1 MNSENENEQ
10 KSKSLMEIYR
20 KCYKNTRIYYNEKGF
35 FTPRLRSINHLSIG
49 RSKIISSKL
58 TIFLELLFRLVMDI
72 KYGLIDLWKKITPKD
87 MQSKPAPGKHDSRLI
102 GRITFGSH
110 EDFHVPIHN
119 MKVAFWARTWLFQ
132 WRKIADG
139 ITNRDGTFEL
149 PFHLAATKRW
159 SVFKTVFEAYET
171 SYTYR
176 KEGHKEYHYR
186 LFHSEKVPGSGLV
199 GMSYNLRTIPLFY
212 WEYRTD
218 IGVPRV
224 VIKDHDVDAPQYYSR
239 GRIEAVDQQII
250 PIELTKLKHL
260 EQIAHDPD
268 SLTIEKIQSEYPENL
283 TVCME
288 NEQPGCTRGDE
299 WFGRRMMNGMYA
311 ARFHQDAD
319 DPNDY
324 WTRFYGACEYK
335 INRKYAFPTVDIRFT
350 MDDRGVMMPK
360 EIHLTGPLTST
371 ETDPWKTRVFTP
383 EDGEK
388 WLQAKRV
395 ARVTCGLSVELDDH
409 LTGTH
414 LNTEQFSIAAYRNL
428 RLSPIAALLF
438 PHLKEVMLV
447 DHTADSILIGPADE
461 APTKSMIRSGGLIH
475 WLQNKLDRLG
485 SDIMFESGGYI
496 PRASAMTHE
505 GILQRVR
512 DLLGVQD
519 WKDWQPM
526 ESLSEAHTYPRAE
539 KAYWDMLGDYLD
551 IFFDE
556 NIEGIREHWYEV
568 FCFSKDLV
576 KHAVPLFNSDI
587 DMSSLDKNQRR
598 LAKQRMQ
605 WYQDRYHLDPSSP
618 RDTIDG
624 ELKVL
629 SPITHSEE
637 FNEDDLQNLKSA
649 CQYMI
654 MMSTFMHSWVNE
666 HQYEDIGEVLYN
678 CLGLRFGDGEEGVM
692 APESD
697 RRIAPSLACS
707 TQMMWFSNL
716 LSRTEYGFIVRN
728 EEHDINPLLVR
739 MLKERKDEI
748 EKNGMLIENIESRT
762 NI

>member
-1 MNSENENEQ
+1 MDV
-10 KSKSLMEIYR
+10 YR
-20 KCYKNTRIYYNEKGF
+20 KCYKKTRIVYNEKGF
-35 FTPRLRSINHLSIG
+35 FTPRLRSINHLSVG
-49 RSKIISSKL
+49 RSKIISSKF
-58 TIFLELLFRLVMDI
+58 TIFLEKLFILVMDI
-72 KYGLIDLWKKITPKD
+72 KSELTDLWKKITPKD
-87 MQSKPAPGKHDSRLI
+87 MQSKPAPGEHNSRLV
-102 GRITFGSH
+102 GRITFGAR
-110 EDFHVPIHN
+110 EDSAVPIHN
-119 MKVAFWARTWLFQ
+119 MKVVFWARTWLLQ

-139 ITNRDGTFEL
+139 TTNRDGTFEL
-149 PFHLAATKRW
+149 PFNLAATKQW
-159 SVFKTVFEAYET
+159 GVFRTVFEIHET

-176 KEGHKEYHYR
+176 KNGHKDYHYR

-199 GMSYNLRTIPLFY
+199 GMSYNLRTIQLFY

-239 GRIEAVDQQII
+239 GRVEALDEQII
-250 PIELTKLKHL
+250 PIELTKLKHIT
-260 EQIAHDPD
+260 QIADDPD
-268 SLTIEKIQSEYPENL
+268 SLTIEQIQADYPPNL

-288 NEQPGCTRGDE
+288 HHQPGCTRGDE

-311 ARFHQDAD
+311 ASFDQDTS

-335 INRKYAFPTVDIRFT
+335 INHKYAFPTVDIRFT
-350 MDDRGVMMPK
+350 LDEHGVMMPK
-360 EIHLTGPLTST
+360 EIHLTGPLTAA
-371 ETDPWKTRVFTP
+371 ENDPWKTQVFTP
-383 EDGEK
+383 QDGDK
-388 WLQAKRV
+388 WMQAKRV
-395 ARVTCGLSVELDDH
+395 ARVTGALSVELDDH

-414 LNTEQFSIAAYRNL
+414 LNTEQFAIASYRNL

-447 DHTADSILIGPADE
+447 DHTADSILIGLAE
-461 APTKSMIRSGGLIH
+461 EKPTKSMIRSGGLIL
-475 WLQNKLDRLG
+475 WLENKLNRLG
-485 SDIMFESGGYI
+485 DDIMFETGGYI

-519 WKDWQPM
+519 WKDWTPSP
-526 ESLSEAHTYPRAE
+526 SLSEAHTYPRAE
-539 KAYWDMLGDYLD
+539 KAYWDMLGDYVD
-551 IFFDE
+551 IYFE
-556 NIEGIREHWYEV
+556 KNIEGIREHWYEV
-568 FCFSKDLV
+568 YCFSKDLV
-576 KHAVPLFNSDI
+576 KHSVPLFNSDV
-587 DMSSLDKNQRR
+587 DMSALDKNQRE

-605 WYQDRYHLDPSSP
+605 WYQDRYHIDPSSP

-624 ELKVL
+624 ELKTL

-649 CQYMI
+649 CRYII

-678 CLGLRFGDGEEGVM
+678 CLGLRFGDSEEGIM

-697 RRIAPSLACS
+697 RSIAPSPTCS

-739 MLKERKDEI
+739 MLKERKEEI